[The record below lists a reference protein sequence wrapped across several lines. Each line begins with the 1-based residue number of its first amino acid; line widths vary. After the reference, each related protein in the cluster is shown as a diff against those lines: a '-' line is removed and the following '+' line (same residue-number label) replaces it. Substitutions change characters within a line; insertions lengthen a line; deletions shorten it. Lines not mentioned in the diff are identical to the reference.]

1 MSVNNTKLWIFFSAV
16 FLTCVPYACSVTRV
30 YWSTV
35 DPRRRCTYTLRI
47 VLVTPTPDIPDA
59 KLCGAGLT
67 VAHDPAHPQYDHDL
81 HVKYSSGKKPGK
93 KLDNAAVSAD
103 GSATLS
109 EEGTES
115 LTDHDSHQFH
125 VDALT
130 GLPNKTSLQSSHH
143 TVSSASSTSTQGD
156 CTGKTVNLSA
166 LSSTTLKMLN
176 ISDPTKYVPRTMT
189 QTDDIADDLCLGTI
203 AQRLNN
209 AAKSSRKRKS
219 SSEENDSDRKEGE
232 NFPLG
237 ILKH

>member
-1 MSVNNTKLWIFFSAV
+1 MSSD
-16 FLTCVPYACSVTRV
+16 CSVTRV

-67 VAHDPAHPQYDHDL
+67 VAHDPTHPQYNHDL
-81 HVKYSSGKKPGK
+81 HVKYSCGKKPGK
-93 KLDNAAVSAD
+93 KLDKAACGEHLMMSAD
-103 GSATLS
+103 GSGTLS
-109 EEGTES
+109 EGSTES
-115 LTDHDSHQFH
+115 LADHDSHQFH

-130 GLPNKTSLQSSHH
+130 GLPNKTLLPSSHH
-143 TVSSASSTSTQGD
+143 TVVSASSTSTQAD

-166 LSSTTLKMLN
+166 LSSATLKMLN

-219 SSEENDSDRKEGE
+219 SSEEKDSDRKEGE
-232 NFPLG
+232 NFPVLYM
-237 ILKH
+237 LKR